1 MSSPQQP
8 ISLRTTEAAP
18 GDKEVA
24 DLAQQLHEGRFDG
37 TRDYL
42 SRTRVTGDW
51 QDRVYVLERVAPKAS
66 IDALNS
72 KCAAEPEAADLF
84 LIRCAHFCE
93 LAGTMRGA
101 GTADQVGSA
110 RFQNSAAC
118 AKAAMAD
125 LTKNVQFDAEDP
137 TAHALILKP
146 LTIFTQTELMQKAF
160 QKATALAPDFVP
172 VYRSMTNVLSERWG
186 GSHKASVEF
195 ARSAMTMG
203 SHGSD
208 MAACLFWAHSLVR
221 THYLNFDKDVR
232 AAKLYAT
239 NPEVTNELNAALDAW
254 LAPPYTPRR
263 SSIPFLRY
271 ASEWYRVTMDVDRQ
285 KRVIALTG
293 EELKLSAPASVSRPP
308 SSSKSGG
315 LLNWIMGGKR

>member
-18 GDKEVA
+18 GDTEVA
-24 DLAQQLHEGRFDG
+24 DLAQQLQEGRFDG
-37 TRDYL
+37 TRGYL
-42 SRTRVTGDW
+42 SRTRSTGDW
-51 QDRVYVLERVAPKAS
+51 QDRVYVLERIAPKVS
-66 IDALNS
+66 IDALNA

-84 LIRCAHFCE
+84 LLRCAHFCE
-93 LAGTMRGA
+93 LAGTMRGT
-101 GTADQVGSA
+101 GTSDQVGNA

-125 LTKNVQFDAEDP
+125 LAKNVQLDAGDP
-137 TAHALILKP
+137 TPHALILKP

-160 QKATALAPDFVP
+160 QTATALAPDFVP

-195 ARSAMTMG
+195 ARSAMTKATPG
-203 SHGSD
+203 GD

-221 THYLNFDKDVR
+221 THYVNFDKDMR
-232 AAKLYAT
+232 AAKLYAA
-239 NPEVTNELNAALDAW
+239 NPEVTNELNGALDAW
-254 LAPPYTPRR
+254 LAPPYTSRR

-293 EELKLSAPASVSRPP
+293 EELKLAAPASASRPA

-315 LLNWIMGGKR
+315 LLNWIMGAKR